1 MIQILFRAKD
11 LNCSKIERFL
21 KMGSLIIYPTDT
33 VYGLGG
39 IIDSKEV
46 LEKIYAVKEREM
58 NYPLVAL
65 ISQKEKVYEVA
76 NVSVTKK
83 KVVNKLIEAF
93 WPGALTIILKKK
105 DIILKDM
112 VSNGETIGVRMPNHE
127 VALKIIESV
136 GGILA
141 TTSANISGEPSPI
154 KFSEVSKKIKSR
166 VDLIVEDNSPLVGIE
181 STIIDLSGRKIKI
194 LRNGAITSDE
204 IEAII
209 GEVE

>member
-1 MIQILFRAKD
+1 MFQILLRAKN

-76 NVSVTKK
+76 NVSVAKK

-105 DIILKDM
+105 D
-112 VSNGETIGVRMPNHE
+112 
-127 VALKIIESV
+127 
-136 GGILA
+136 
-141 TTSANISGEPSPI
+141 
-154 KFSEVSKKIKSR
+154 
-166 VDLIVEDNSPLVGIE
+166 
-181 STIIDLSGRKIKI
+181 
-194 LRNGAITSDE
+194 
-204 IEAII
+204 
-209 GEVE
+209 